1 MVEETNYSSWYVN
14 EQDFRQMETMQIDK
28 VHDGPETGFDD
39 DEIDDEEPYF
49 ANPDDKVNS
58 PRITGITAIS
68 IVRRITYFD
77 LKTLGTYLFFLL
89 QVSQYCQT
97 LPSDRFT
104 KLLPFFELK
113 EDEHDARTSLMAGLG
128 FSGFSTS
135 EKFKYVLHMPHL
147 TPYREPIVGDPRASK
162 VAAKR
167 RAALDMCK
175 LLHED
180 GFLDDHLLPKKRLLE
195 EFIDELDV
203 GNSKRPKI
211 GTKRSKKFYEIGNPL
226 NLKNNDEKFLY
237 VINSRLVKTSM
248 HTANVKQ
255 YAIYDPAISER
266 KIGFIAG
273 QNISNHLRKP
283 FTIYTLS
290 GELEVQIE
298 KLCGS
303 ELKTLF
309 DNPDLVNLTKKF
321 HVKSLQDVIGF
332 DCEMN
337 ITDAENDD
345 ILMVPIKDSQIGKL
359 GLM

>member
-1 MVEETNYSSWYVN
+1 MSYINYSFCV
-14 EQDFRQMETMQIDK
+14 F
-28 VHDGPETGFDD
+28 
-39 DEIDDEEPYF
+39 
-49 ANPDDKVNS
+49 
-58 PRITGITAIS
+58 
-68 IVRRITYFD
+68 
-77 LKTLGTYLFFLL
+77 

-128 FSGFSTS
+128 FNGFSTS
-135 EKFKYVLHMPHL
+135 EKYHYVLHMPHL

-180 GFLDDHLLPKKRLLE
+180 GFLDDHLLPKKRILD

-211 GTKRSKKFYEIGNPL
+211 GTKRSKKFYVIVNPL
-226 NLKNNDEKFLY
+226 KLKYDNDDERFLY
-237 VINSRLVKTSM
+237 VINSKLVKKSM
-248 HTANVKQ
+248 HTENVKQ
-255 YAIYDPAISER
+255 YAIYDPANSER

-273 QNISNHLRKP
+273 QNIPNHLRKP
-283 FTIYTLS
+283 FTIHTLS
-290 GELEVQIE
+290 GELEVHVG
-298 KLCGS
+298 KLCGI

-309 DNPDLVNLTKKF
+309 DNPDLVNLMKKF